1 MNDNKTAV
9 AGRVIPFPC
18 FLVGELEPTQGHMAR
33 GENGPEHSAPAPG
46 LVLAPGL
53 PAFPGENGSF
63 QEALHLLTWAMSMK
77 RPALNS
83 HYNIDHP

>member
-1 MNDNKTAV
+1 MYKSILSHLALNYSLH
-9 AGRVIPFPC
+9 G
-18 FLVGELEPTQGHMAR
+18 QGHMAR

-63 QEALHLLTWAMSMK
+63 QGALHLLTWAMSMK
-77 RPALNS
+77 RPTLNS
-83 HYNIDHP
+83 HYNTDHS